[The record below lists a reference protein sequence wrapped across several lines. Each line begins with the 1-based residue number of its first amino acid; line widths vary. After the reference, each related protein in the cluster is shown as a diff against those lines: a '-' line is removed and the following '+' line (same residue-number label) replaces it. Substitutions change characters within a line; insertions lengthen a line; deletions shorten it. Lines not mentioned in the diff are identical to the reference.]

1 MVRGQAIQRSVRE
14 SERLFSGLPSLAINN
29 LSQKIK
35 FRRIFT
41 IQVFHKMCQDRPTCL
56 TQQPSHH
63 VLDDPSAKRIP
74 RLDRTVDVGTAF
86 LHAVQ
91 QPLLCQPGHDSHH
104 RSVCDVPVFLETFM
118 HPTDGGGA
126 KIPHGANIVQAGPQE
141 GGRWRP
147 LWPLCLL
154 YTSDAADDL
163 LCVDLGGR
171 RIIKKKK
178 KKKKKYKKQSE
189 K

>member
-1 MVRGQAIQRSVRE
+1 MVRCQAIQRSVRE
-14 SERLFSGLPSLAINN
+14 SERLFSVLPSLAINN

-41 IQVFHKMCQDRPTCL
+41 IQLFHKMCQDRPTCL

-63 VLDDPSAKRIP
+63 DLDDPSAKRIP

-104 RSVCDVPVFLETFM
+104 RSVCDVPVFLETFV

-126 KIPHGANIVQAGPQE
+126 KIPHA
-141 GGRWRP
+141 
-147 LWPLCLL
+147 LHYLCLQVTEDL
-154 YTSDAADDL
+154 AQTFVSSIQMMGLTSSHTPLSLASYYQA
-163 LCVDLGGR
+163 
-171 RIIKKKK
+171 
-178 KKKKKYKKQSE
+178 
-189 K
+189 